1 MINKKISGS
10 HDKLLLKI
18 IIGTPH
24 HYNKI
29 LMNIII
35 IYIKIYIIIFIYN
48 IYIYIEI

>member
-1 MINKKISGS
+1 MINKKVSGVP
-10 HDKLLLKI
+10 I
-18 IIGTPH
+18 IIIIENNNWDPH